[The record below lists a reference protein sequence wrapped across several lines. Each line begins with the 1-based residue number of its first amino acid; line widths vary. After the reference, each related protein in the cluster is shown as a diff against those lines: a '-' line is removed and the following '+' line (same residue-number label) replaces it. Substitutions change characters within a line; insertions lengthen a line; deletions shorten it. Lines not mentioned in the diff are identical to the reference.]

1 MDYQPWIEK
10 YRPKQFEDIV
20 LSKHNKILLDN
31 IVKSDHF
38 PQFIVLWTPRNW

>member
-31 IVKSDHF
+31 IITSTGKMLFDRDLNNLLF
-38 PQFIVLWTPRNW
+38 